1 MRPFPILRLAGA
13 VVVVVVVVFA
23 PGCGCGS
30 PLTVSDRSD
39 FGSKLESVRPYCSG
53 ALVELHLK
61 SSSPFV
67 DDQKIEGTSSDE
79 DIFTVESSDDGLI
92 TLRTLREGEA
102 ELVLKQDGDVVDSRP
117 IEVKDPARITLSLD
131 IKAFEEDDIVPGSV
145 VAEPPLRVLVGR
157 NARLAVHVFA
167 ADDIELFGQSVAGV
181 APVDTAGWNAGLLF
195 DGPQSFIELAPKAGA
210 TDTLVQVNVG
220 GLLNVDVDVIA
231 TPEVELERIV
241 LDELNPG
248 YRPQG
253 RRSVVLARGE
263 DAQGRLL
270 LGAPGWALEGADGGI
285 GEAVAYDVKWFES
298 HELVARI
305 GDVEARRQVDADPE
319 TLGVVRV
326 GQSCASAPFAL
337 PLVLLGLLRGVG
349 LRARRRHGHGGPRH
363 A

>member
-1 MRPFPILRLAGA
+1 MRPFPILSSVLS
-13 VVVVVVVVFA
+13 VVVVA
-23 PGCGCGS
+23 GCGS
-30 PLTVSDRSD
+30 GLTVSDRSD
-39 FGSKLESVRPYCSG
+39 FGTEKESVRAYCSG
-53 ALVELHLK
+53 ALVELRL
-61 SSSPFV
+61 SSSNPFI
-67 DDQKIEGTSSDE
+67 DDQKVEGTSSDE
-79 DIFTVESSDDGLI
+79 EIFTVESSEDGLI
-92 TLRTLREGEA
+92 TLRTIKAGKA

-117 IEVKDPARITLSLD
+117 LQVRDPARITLSLD
-131 IKAFEEDDIVPGSV
+131 IKAFEEDDIVPESV

-167 ADDIELFGQSVAGV
+167 ADDKELFGQSVTGV

-195 DGPQSFIELAPKAGA
+195 DGPQSFIELAPKPGA
-210 TDTLVQVNVG
+210 LDTLVQVNVG
-220 GLLNVDVDVIA
+220 GLLNVDVEAIA
-231 TPEVELERIV
+231 SLETELERIV
-241 LDELNPG
+241 LDEVNPG

-270 LGAPGWALEGADGGI
+270 LGAPGWALEGSDGGI

-326 GQSCASAPFAL
+326 GDSCASAGFGL
-337 PLVLLGLLRGVG
+337 PLVLLGLLR
-349 LRARRRHGHGGPRH
+349 RRRG
-363 A
+363 